1 RWCAPELLGGDV
13 VSATRPTYASDV
25 FSFGMVVL
33 EVFSGKAPFHE
44 VSDNEVV
51 KWVRSGERPN
61 RPTGSDKFG
70 LSDTLWEVIERC
82 WHGSPEFRRGMV
94 DVPKHTRRL

>member
-61 RPTGSDKFG
+61 RPTRTVSLG
-70 LSDTLWEVIERC
+70 LSDTLWEMIQKC
-82 WHGSPEFRRGMV
+82 WNESPELRPGIV
-94 DVPKHTRRL
+94 DILDYTRKM